1 MYLDYFGFKKKP
13 FSNTPDPEFLFLSK
27 NHEEA
32 LSRLQYAVEEKE
44 LALLVGEIGSGKTTL
59 SRALIDS
66 FDEKYKFYLIINSRL
81 SPSQFLRTLVKLFGD
96 EPKYFK
102 NDLLEQIEHKLLDF
116 YENSITPVII
126 MDEAQLIPRKGTFD
140 EIRLLTN
147 FQMDKENLLSFIIMG
162 QPELAKRLQN
172 KAYEPLRQR
181 ISLNYYLKGLTEE
194 EVLPYI
200 KHRLNVAGGNDD
212 LFSEESVSL
221 IYRFS
226 KGIPR
231 IINTICS
238 LSLLEAMEKEVKKIT
253 PEIVIKAYEETEIK
267 NEGKEW

>member
-1 MYLDYFGFKKKP
+1 MYLEYFGFRKKP

-44 LALLVGEIGSGKTTL
+44 LALLIGEIGSGKTTL

-66 FDEKYKFYLIINSRL
+66 FDEKYKFFLIINSHL
-81 SPSQFLRTLVKLFGD
+81 SPSQFLRTLVKFFGD

-102 NDLLEQIEHKLLDF
+102 NDLLEQIELKLLDF
-116 YENSITPVII
+116 QKNSITPVII
-126 MDEAQLIPRKGTFD
+126 MDEAQLIPMKGTFD

-147 FQMDKENLLSFIIMG
+147 FQLDSENLLSFIIMG

-172 KAYEPLRQR
+172 KCYEPLRQR
-181 ISLNYYLKGLTEE
+181 IVLNYYLKGLEE
-194 EVLPYI
+194 GEIMAYI
-200 KHRLNVAGGNDD
+200 KHRLKVSGGDED
-212 LFSEESVSL
+212 IFLPECIPL
-221 IYRFS
+221 IYKFT

-231 IINTICS
+231 IINNICF
-238 LSLLEAMEKEVKKIT
+238 LSLLEAMAKDLKKVT
-253 PEIVIKAYEETEIK
+253 PEIIINAYEETLIK
-267 NEGKEW
+267 QED